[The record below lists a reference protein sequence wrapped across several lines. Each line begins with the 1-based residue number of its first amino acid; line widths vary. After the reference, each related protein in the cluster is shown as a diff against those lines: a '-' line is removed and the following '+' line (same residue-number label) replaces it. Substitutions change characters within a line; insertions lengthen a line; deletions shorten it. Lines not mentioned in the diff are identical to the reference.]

1 MSLVLKNN
9 NLPSQKIEDFQ
20 LIFKKERVKNIS
32 CEIKKNTKFILLN
45 NESYRDF
52 YRELCEKRKSKNQF
66 KKNNGRNLSILPH
79 LNSESYFPQLRITH
93 SLILNSFSNGSEKI
107 FQSEK
112 ILNYNEKPKK
122 IFPYLRNSFKN
133 KLIKDNALII
143 TESILKNQNDNDNL
157 ECGEKL
163 IFSKMNHSL
172 KEHYKEFIIEKINIL
187 KQNLNK
193 NFTYLLT
200 KEYNEKDNN
209 FILKLKSLQIIFENI
224 QTKKI
229 KKLYFPFS
237 YLPIFYYKDFQYFR
251 FILLSL
257 IKFSKDF
264 EKISYDEKKMIQFL
278 KNSILFKQKSR
289 ISDLTSI
296 IQSNIFLSDKN
307 EKEINQK
314 GNLYIFLWNTPKYTF
329 KVKIKIP
336 RVQTVFL
343 SSNQIIEYQM
353 NSDFMCFLLEKN
365 FSNWGF
371 YIIKFFV
378 SFKLFRKCYEH
389 NLSKNKYNNY
399 LSHFSYISKREKL
412 RIVPLKIIDFIDI
425 ENKKK
430 FFLYFETNN
439 DLKSKISIIHGL
451 KFEIS
456 HFEKLFNI
464 DFSFNEMKILSI
476 ISKYENIKHF
486 ILKILFEDKNNLLV
500 RIDNKFFSLF
510 KENEFKDIYPKI
522 TKEGENNKK
531 NYIRGFS
538 GILKTS
544 HTDHSETIKD
554 ENHLEKQLN
563 LETISKNENSHLNL
577 ATKINSSEIEIEEQ
591 NEKNKN
597 MKQFNFTIHKRKT
610 LSTLFLNSIKK
621 QSIQRRLT
629 QKFSR
634 ENSFPR
640 TSLKSITFHNEN
652 NQISFQSY
660 LSHKKV
666 LELNKKIDQFHD
678 LKEESLFI
686 YNPYIENFKIKNDN
700 IDSNISRN
708 VKHEIKIED
717 FKTLIDIPKYSIP
730 KFLNDNPHFIQKDN
744 KIESFG
750 DNQSIID
757 TPKSYLNKRKIN
769 GSIISNSSQN
779 ESRKFILKTHN

>member
-52 YRELCEKRKSKNQF
+52 FRELCKKRNSKNQF
-66 KKNNGRNLSILPH
+66 KNNNGRNLSILPY

-93 SLILNSFSNGSEKI
+93 SLVLNSFSNGSEKI
-107 FQSEK
+107 
-112 ILNYNEKPKK
+112 LNSNEKPKK

-133 KLIKDNALII
+133 KLIKDNSLII

-157 ECGEKL
+157 EYNEKL
-163 IFSKMNHSL
+163 IFSKMNQSL

-187 KQNLNK
+187 KQNSNK

-209 FILKLKSLQIIFENI
+209 FILKLKSLQIVFENI

-296 IQSNIFLSDKN
+296 IQSNIFLNDKN

-314 GNLYIFLWNTPKYTF
+314 GNLYIFLCNTPKYTF
-329 KVKIKIP
+329 KVKIKVP

-412 RIVPLKIIDFIDI
+412 RIVPLKIINFIDI

-451 KFEIS
+451 RLEIS
-456 HFEKLFNI
+456 HFEKLFDI

-486 ILKILFEDKNNLLV
+486 ILKILIEDKNNLLV
-500 RIDNKFFSLF
+500 KIDNKFFSLF

-538 GILKTS
+538 GILKTN
-544 HTDHSETIKD
+544 HTDHSETFKD

-591 NEKNKN
+591 NEKNQN

-621 QSIQRRLT
+621 QSIQRKLT

-678 LKEESLFI
+678 LKEEGLFI
-686 YNPYIENFKIKNDN
+686 CNPYIENFKIKNDN

-744 KIESFG
+744 KIESLG

-769 GSIISNSSQN
+769 NSIISNSSQN
-779 ESRKFILKTHN
+779 ESRKFILKTNN

>member
-1 MSLVLKNN
+1 
-9 NLPSQKIEDFQ
+9 
-20 LIFKKERVKNIS
+20 
-32 CEIKKNTKFILLN
+32 
-45 NESYRDF
+45 
-52 YRELCEKRKSKNQF
+52 
-66 KKNNGRNLSILPH
+66 
-79 LNSESYFPQLRITH
+79 
-93 SLILNSFSNGSEKI
+93 
-107 FQSEK
+107 
-112 ILNYNEKPKK
+112 
-122 IFPYLRNSFKN
+122 
-133 KLIKDNALII
+133 
-143 TESILKNQNDNDNL
+143 
-157 ECGEKL
+157 
-163 IFSKMNHSL
+163 MNHSL

-510 KENEFKDIYPKI
+510 KENEFKDI
-522 TKEGENNKK
+522 
-531 NYIRGFS
+531 
-538 GILKTS
+538 
-544 HTDHSETIKD
+544 
-554 ENHLEKQLN
+554 
-563 LETISKNENSHLNL
+563 
-577 ATKINSSEIEIEEQ
+577 
-591 NEKNKN
+591 
-597 MKQFNFTIHKRKT
+597 
-610 LSTLFLNSIKK
+610 
-621 QSIQRRLT
+621 
-629 QKFSR
+629 
-634 ENSFPR
+634 
-640 TSLKSITFHNEN
+640 
-652 NQISFQSY
+652 
-660 LSHKKV
+660 
-666 LELNKKIDQFHD
+666 
-678 LKEESLFI
+678 
-686 YNPYIENFKIKNDN
+686 
-700 IDSNISRN
+700 
-708 VKHEIKIED
+708 
-717 FKTLIDIPKYSIP
+717 
-730 KFLNDNPHFIQKDN
+730 
-744 KIESFG
+744 
-750 DNQSIID
+750 
-757 TPKSYLNKRKIN
+757 
-769 GSIISNSSQN
+769 
-779 ESRKFILKTHN
+779 

>member
-79 LNSESYFPQLRITH
+79 LNSESYFTQLRITH

-107 FQSEK
+107 FQNEK

-133 KLIKDNALII
+133 KLIKDNSLII

-157 ECGEKL
+157 EYNEKL

-187 KQNLNK
+187 KQNSNK

-209 FILKLKSLQIIFENI
+209 FILKLKSLQIVFENI

-412 RIVPLKIIDFIDI
+412 RIVPLKIINFIDI

-451 KFEIS
+451 KLEIS

-486 ILKILFEDKNNLLV
+486 ILKILLEDKNNLLV
-500 RIDNKFFSLF
+500 TIDNKFFSLF

-544 HTDHSETIKD
+544 HTDHSETFKD
-554 ENHLEKQLN
+554 ENYLEKQLN

-591 NEKNKN
+591 NEKNQN

-621 QSIQRRLT
+621 QSIQRKLT

-769 GSIISNSSQN
+769 NSIISNSSQN

>member
-9 NLPSQKIEDFQ
+9 NLPSQKIENFQ

-52 YRELCEKRKSKNQF
+52 FRELCKKRNSKNQF
-66 KKNNGRNLSILPH
+66 KNNNGRNLSILPY

-93 SLILNSFSNGSEKI
+93 SLVLNSFSNGSEKI
-107 FQSEK
+107 
-112 ILNYNEKPKK
+112 LNSNEKPKK

-133 KLIKDNALII
+133 KLIKDNSLII

-157 ECGEKL
+157 EYNEKL
-163 IFSKMNHSL
+163 IFSKMNQSL

-224 QTKKI
+224 QTKKV

-329 KVKIKIP
+329 KVKIKVP

-365 FSNWGF
+365 FSNWAF

-412 RIVPLKIIDFIDI
+412 RIVPLKIINFIDI
-425 ENKKK
+425 ENNKK
-430 FFLYFETNN
+430 FFLFFETNK

-451 KFEIS
+451 RLEIS
-456 HFEKLFNI
+456 HFEKLFDI

-486 ILKILFEDKNNLLV
+486 ILKILIEDKNNLLV
-500 RIDNKFFSLF
+500 KIDNKFFSLF

-538 GILKTS
+538 GILKTN
-544 HTDHSETIKD
+544 HTDHSETFKD

-591 NEKNKN
+591 NEKNQN
-597 MKQFNFTIHKRKT
+597 MKQFNFTIHKKKT
-610 LSTLFLNSIKK
+610 LSNLFLNSIKK

-678 LKEESLFI
+678 LKEEGLFI
-686 YNPYIENFKIKNDN
+686 CNPYIENFKIKNDN

-744 KIESFG
+744 KIESLG

-769 GSIISNSSQN
+769 NSIISNSSQN
-779 ESRKFILKTHN
+779 ESRKFILKTNN

>member
-9 NLPSQKIEDFQ
+9 NLPSQKIENFQ

-52 YRELCEKRKSKNQF
+52 FRELCKKRNSKNQF
-66 KKNNGRNLSILPH
+66 KNNNGRNLSILPY

-93 SLILNSFSNGSEKI
+93 SLVLNSFSNGSEKI
-107 FQSEK
+107 
-112 ILNYNEKPKK
+112 LNSNEKPKK

-133 KLIKDNALII
+133 KLIKDNSLII

-157 ECGEKL
+157 EYNEKL
-163 IFSKMNHSL
+163 IFSKMNQSL

-224 QTKKI
+224 QTKKV

-296 IQSNIFLSDKN
+296 IQSNIFLNDKN

-329 KVKIKIP
+329 KVKIKVP

-412 RIVPLKIIDFIDI
+412 RIVPLKIINFIDI
-425 ENKKK
+425 ENNKK
-430 FFLYFETNN
+430 FFFFFETNK

-451 KFEIS
+451 RLEIS

-486 ILKILFEDKNNLLV
+486 ILKILIEDKNNLLV
-500 RIDNKFFSLF
+500 KIDNKFFSLF

-538 GILKTS
+538 GILKTN
-544 HTDHSETIKD
+544 HTDHSETFKD

-591 NEKNKN
+591 NEKNQN
-597 MKQFNFTIHKRKT
+597 MKQFNFTIHKKKT
-610 LSTLFLNSIKK
+610 LSNLFLNSIKK

-678 LKEESLFI
+678 LKEEGLFI
-686 YNPYIENFKIKNDN
+686 CNPYIENFKIKNDN

-769 GSIISNSSQN
+769 NSIISNSSQN
-779 ESRKFILKTHN
+779 ESRKFILKTNN

>member
-107 FQSEK
+107 FQNEK

-157 ECGEKL
+157 EYNEKL

-187 KQNLNK
+187 KQNSNK

-209 FILKLKSLQIIFENI
+209 FILKLKSLQIVFENI

-329 KVKIKIP
+329 KVKIKVP

-365 FSNWGF
+365 FSNWAF

-399 LSHFSYISKREKL
+399 LSHFSYISN
-412 RIVPLKIIDFIDI
+412 F
-425 ENKKK
+425 
-430 FFLYFETNN
+430 
-439 DLKSKISIIHGL
+439 
-451 KFEIS
+451 
-456 HFEKLFNI
+456 
-464 DFSFNEMKILSI
+464 
-476 ISKYENIKHF
+476 
-486 ILKILFEDKNNLLV
+486 
-500 RIDNKFFSLF
+500 
-510 KENEFKDIYPKI
+510 
-522 TKEGENNKK
+522 K
-531 NYIRGFS
+531 NY
-538 GILKTS
+538 
-544 HTDHSETIKD
+544 
-554 ENHLEKQLN
+554 
-563 LETISKNENSHLNL
+563 
-577 ATKINSSEIEIEEQ
+577 
-591 NEKNKN
+591 
-597 MKQFNFTIHKRKT
+597 
-610 LSTLFLNSIKK
+610 
-621 QSIQRRLT
+621 
-629 QKFSR
+629 
-634 ENSFPR
+634 
-640 TSLKSITFHNEN
+640 
-652 NQISFQSY
+652 
-660 LSHKKV
+660 
-666 LELNKKIDQFHD
+666 
-678 LKEESLFI
+678 
-686 YNPYIENFKIKNDN
+686 
-700 IDSNISRN
+700 
-708 VKHEIKIED
+708 
-717 FKTLIDIPKYSIP
+717 
-730 KFLNDNPHFIQKDN
+730 
-744 KIESFG
+744 
-750 DNQSIID
+750 
-757 TPKSYLNKRKIN
+757 
-769 GSIISNSSQN
+769 
-779 ESRKFILKTHN
+779 

>member
-107 FQSEK
+107 FQNEK

-157 ECGEKL
+157 EYNEKL

-187 KQNLNK
+187 KQNSNK

-209 FILKLKSLQIIFENI
+209 FILKLKSLQIVFENI

-329 KVKIKIP
+329 KVKIKVP

-365 FSNWGF
+365 FSNWAF

-412 RIVPLKIIDFIDI
+412 RIVPLKIINFIDI

-451 KFEIS
+451 KLEIS

-486 ILKILFEDKNNLLV
+486 ILKILLEDKNNLLV
-500 RIDNKFFSLF
+500 TIDNKFFSLF

-544 HTDHSETIKD
+544 HTDHSETFKD
-554 ENHLEKQLN
+554 ENYLEKQLN

-591 NEKNKN
+591 NEKNQN

-621 QSIQRRLT
+621 QSIQRKLT

-744 KIESFG
+744 KLESFG

-779 ESRKFILKTHN
+779 ESRKFILKTNN

>member
-66 KKNNGRNLSILPH
+66 KNNNGRNLSILPH

-107 FQSEK
+107 FQNEK

-133 KLIKDNALII
+133 KLIKDNSLII

-157 ECGEKL
+157 EYNEKL

-329 KVKIKIP
+329 KVKIKVP

-378 SFKLFRKCYEH
+378 SFKLFRKCY
-389 NLSKNKYNNY
+389 
-399 LSHFSYISKREKL
+399 
-412 RIVPLKIIDFIDI
+412 
-425 ENKKK
+425 
-430 FFLYFETNN
+430 
-439 DLKSKISIIHGL
+439 
-451 KFEIS
+451 
-456 HFEKLFNI
+456 
-464 DFSFNEMKILSI
+464 
-476 ISKYENIKHF
+476 
-486 ILKILFEDKNNLLV
+486 
-500 RIDNKFFSLF
+500 
-510 KENEFKDIYPKI
+510 
-522 TKEGENNKK
+522 
-531 NYIRGFS
+531 
-538 GILKTS
+538 
-544 HTDHSETIKD
+544 
-554 ENHLEKQLN
+554 
-563 LETISKNENSHLNL
+563 
-577 ATKINSSEIEIEEQ
+577 
-591 NEKNKN
+591 
-597 MKQFNFTIHKRKT
+597 
-610 LSTLFLNSIKK
+610 
-621 QSIQRRLT
+621 
-629 QKFSR
+629 
-634 ENSFPR
+634 
-640 TSLKSITFHNEN
+640 
-652 NQISFQSY
+652 
-660 LSHKKV
+660 
-666 LELNKKIDQFHD
+666 
-678 LKEESLFI
+678 
-686 YNPYIENFKIKNDN
+686 
-700 IDSNISRN
+700 
-708 VKHEIKIED
+708 
-717 FKTLIDIPKYSIP
+717 
-730 KFLNDNPHFIQKDN
+730 
-744 KIESFG
+744 
-750 DNQSIID
+750 
-757 TPKSYLNKRKIN
+757 
-769 GSIISNSSQN
+769 
-779 ESRKFILKTHN
+779 

>member
-107 FQSEK
+107 FQNEK

-157 ECGEKL
+157 EYNEKL

-187 KQNLNK
+187 KQNSNK

-209 FILKLKSLQIIFENI
+209 FILKLKSLQIVFENI

-329 KVKIKIP
+329 KVKIKVP

-353 NSDFMCFLLEKN
+353 NSDFMCFLFEKN
-365 FSNWGF
+365 FSNWAF
-371 YIIKFFV
+371 YITKFFV

-412 RIVPLKIIDFIDI
+412 RIVPLKIINFIDI

-451 KFEIS
+451 KLEIS

-486 ILKILFEDKNNLLV
+486 ILKILLEDKNNLLV
-500 RIDNKFFSLF
+500 TIDNKFFSLF

-544 HTDHSETIKD
+544 HTDHSETFKD
-554 ENHLEKQLN
+554 ENYLEKQLN

-591 NEKNKN
+591 NEKNQN

-621 QSIQRRLT
+621 QSIQRKLT

-779 ESRKFILKTHN
+779 ESRKFILKTNN

>member
-107 FQSEK
+107 FQNEK

-157 ECGEKL
+157 EYNEKL

-187 KQNLNK
+187 KQNSNK

-209 FILKLKSLQIIFENI
+209 FILKLKSLQIVFENI

-329 KVKIKIP
+329 KVKIKVP

-365 FSNWGF
+365 FSNWAF

-412 RIVPLKIIDFIDI
+412 RIVPLKIINFIDI

-439 DLKSKISIIHGL
+439 HLKSKISIIHGL
-451 KFEIS
+451 KLEIS

-486 ILKILFEDKNNLLV
+486 ILKILLEDKNNLLV
-500 RIDNKFFSLF
+500 TIDNKFFSLF

-544 HTDHSETIKD
+544 HTDHSETFKD
-554 ENHLEKQLN
+554 ENYLEKQLN

-591 NEKNKN
+591 NEKNQN

-621 QSIQRRLT
+621 QSIQRKLT

-779 ESRKFILKTHN
+779 ESRKFILKTNN